1 MALQGTVIVSILRA
15 NGLKNLDSGASGVSD
30 PFVKIIATAEGKPV
44 FKNQTKVIDNNLN
57 PIWNERFSI
66 ILDAPIPQLSVDLQ
80 VYDEDVGGC
89 DSLGHYELLI
99 TPKTEFEVDQ
109 TFTLVPTKKKDK
121 VSGSITVSVSYRS
134 GEQVDLNKKSE
145 KRKKNKKKFNELG
158 QEAKQGIKELRMKR
172 DVLTECE
179 EEKLALIYK
188 IYRSNF
194 GEITCPCFETEKKT
208 LTPIPYKYQRA
219 TWVVN
224 SDDIS
229 PAKWLRELSDKKG
242 DFVNESKDIV
252 EEICL
257 FQTQKQESFRDG
269 YLNDP
274 EGLFCEELKVWAT
287 KELSILA
294 MKEGALAFIQKRIGY
309 LEECLL
315 VSNLF
320 DRPSSLAKGTIQQ
333 AIVKVRRILK
343 YRAIANIEKELAH
356 EDASRAFGDLK
367 RALGG
372 LVRSCFKFLNH
383 VFRCETPPGILSAAD
398 RLLLTLEGDPNIRAV
413 LGDEINNVKENLK
426 GLSNTGQ
433 DAPWQ
438 QMDLREKGLRPTKL
452 FLDPA
457 KKDLKDPLLPLLF
470 VGPNSG
476 VEEWFRGNAFI
487 AQKFTR
493 SHGLLLETAKLFVV
507 IEKAANLAKTGG
519 TLLVYG
525 IGNAHLNATL
535 DATKKIMDELKTEF
549 NNVAKIAECCF
560 EELVFANQ
568 ATKERTEWIKH
579 FKNVFPG
586 MNEINKGIKEI
597 QKLTSE
603 IKHTAN
609 SVSLL
614 ERFQKAAEEQNDF
627 VSTAEDFSQRIAAV
641 TGTPYVKPVPKE
653 VSPEDSSAWMKL
665 INPTGNPTPAKK

>member
-1 MALQGTVIVSILRA
+1 MSLQGTVIVAVLRA
-15 NGLKNLDSGASGVSD
+15 NGLKNLDSGAQGLSD
-30 PFVKIIATAEGKPV
+30 PFVKVVATNAEGKQLMK
-44 FKNQTKVIDNNLN
+44 FQTKTIDNNLN

-66 ILDAPIPQLSVDLQ
+66 ILDTASPQITVDLQ
-80 VYDEDVGGC
+80 VYDEDALGSS
-89 DSLGHYELLI
+89 DSLGHYELVV
-99 TPKTEFEVDQ
+99 TPKTEFDVDK
-109 TFTLVPTKKKDK
+109 TFSLVPTKKKDK
-121 VSGSITVSVSYRS
+121 VDGTISVSVSYRP
-134 GEQVDLNKKSE
+134 GEQVDLNKKAE
-145 KRKKNKKKFNELG
+145 KRKENKKNWNELG
-158 QEAKQGIKELRMKR
+158 EEAKQNVKEWRVKR

-179 EEKLALIYK
+179 EEKMALLYK

-194 GEITCPCFETEKKT
+194 GDVTCPCFETEKKN
-208 LTPIPYKYQRA
+208 LLAYKYQVA
-219 TWVVN
+219 TWPVN
-224 SDDIS
+224 ADDITS
-229 PAKWLRELSDKKG
+229 AKWMREIGDKKG
-242 DFVNESKDIV
+242 DFVNEAKDII
-252 EEICL
+252 EEICN
-257 FQTQKQESFRDG
+257 FQTKKQESFRDG

-274 EGLFCEELKVWAT
+274 EGLFCEEIKVWAS
-287 KELSILA
+287 KELSILSMNSGA
-294 MKEGALAFIQKRIGY
+294 MDFLQKRIGY

-315 VSNLF
+315 VSHLF
-320 DRPSSLAKGTIQQ
+320 DRPSSLAKATIQQ
-333 AIVKVRRILK
+333 AIVKVRRVLK

-367 RALGG
+367 RSLGG
-372 LVRSCFKFLNH
+372 LVRTAFKFLNH
-383 VFRCETPPGILSAAD
+383 VFRCETPPGVLSAAD

-413 LGDEINNVKENLK
+413 LGDEINNVKEKLK

-438 QMDLREKGLRPTKL
+438 QMDLREMGLKPTKL
-452 FLDPA
+452 FLDPS
-457 KKDLKDPLLPLLF
+457 KKDVKDPLLPLLF
-470 VGPNSG
+470 VGPQSG

-487 AQKFTR
+487 ALKFTR

-568 ATKERTEWIKH
+568 ATKERTEWISH

-586 MNEINKGIKEI
+586 INEINRAVKDI
-597 QKLTSE
+597 QKLTSD

-614 ERFQKAAEEQNDF
+614 ERFQKAADEQNDF
-627 VSTAEDFSQRIAAV
+627 VNSAEDFSQRIAAV

-653 VSPEDSSAWMKL
+653 VSAEDSSAWMKL
-665 INPTGNPTPAKK
+665 INPTGAKKE

>member
-1 MALQGTVIVSILRA
+1 MSLQGTVIVAVLRA
-15 NGLKNLDSGASGVSD
+15 TGLKNLDSGAQGLSD
-30 PFVKIIATAEGKPV
+30 PFVKIVATNAEGKQLMK
-44 FKNQTKVIDNNLN
+44 FQTKTIDNNLN

-66 ILDAPIPQLSVDLQ
+66 ILDTATPQITVDLQ
-80 VYDEDVGGC
+80 VYDEDPLGTS
-89 DSLGHYELLI
+89 DSLGHYELVV
-99 TPKTEFEVDQ
+99 TPKTEFDVDK
-109 TFTLVPTKKKDK
+109 TFSLVPTKKKDAAA
-121 VSGSITVSVSYRS
+121 GSISVSVSYRP
-134 GEQVDLNKKSE
+134 GEQVDLNKKAE
-145 KRKKNKKKFNELG
+145 KRKENKKNWNELG
-158 QEAKQGIKELRMKR
+158 EEAKQNVKEWRVKR

-179 EEKLALIYK
+179 EEKLALLYK

-194 GEITCPCFETEKKT
+194 GDVTCPCFETEKKT
-208 LTPIPYKYQRA
+208 LLAYKYQVA
-219 TWVVN
+219 TWPVN
-224 SDDIS
+224 ADDITT
-229 PAKWLRELSDKKG
+229 PKWMREIGDKKG
-242 DFVNESKDIV
+242 DFVNEAKDII
-252 EEICL
+252 EEICN
-257 FQTQKQESFRDG
+257 FQTKKQESFRDG

-274 EGLFCEELKVWAT
+274 EGLFCEEVKVWAS
-287 KELSILA
+287 KELSILSINSGA
-294 MKEGALAFIQKRIGY
+294 MEFLQKRIGY

-315 VSNLF
+315 VSHLF
-320 DRPSSLAKGTIQQ
+320 DRPSSLAKATIQQ

-367 RALGG
+367 RSLGG
-372 LVRSCFKFLNH
+372 LVRTSFKFLNH
-383 VFRCETPPGILSAAD
+383 VFRCETAPGVLSAAD
-398 RLLLTLEGDPNIRAV
+398 RLLLTLEGDDNIRAV
-413 LGDEINNVKENLK
+413 LGDEINNVKEKLK
-426 GLSNTGQ
+426 GLSNVGQ

-438 QMDLREKGLRPTKL
+438 QMDLREMGLKPTKL
-452 FLDPA
+452 FLDPS
-457 KKDLKDPLLPLLF
+457 KKDVKDPLLPLLF

-487 AQKFTR
+487 ALRFTR
-493 SHGLLLETAKLFVV
+493 AHGLLLETAKLFVV

-568 ATKERTEWIKH
+568 ATKERTEWISH

-586 MNEINKGIKEI
+586 INEINKAVKEI
-597 QKLTSE
+597 QKVTSD

-614 ERFQKAAEEQNDF
+614 ERFQKAADEQNDF
-627 VSTAEDFSQRIAAV
+627 VNTAEDFSQRIAAV

-653 VSPEDSSAWMKL
+653 VSAEDSSAWMKL
-665 INPTGNPTPAKK
+665 INPTGAKKE

>member
-1 MALQGTVIVSILRA
+1 MSLQGTIIVAVLRA
-15 NGLKNLDSGASGVSD
+15 TGLKNLDSGAQGLSD
-30 PFVKIIATAEGKPV
+30 PFVKIVATNAEGKQLMK
-44 FKNQTKVIDNNLN
+44 FQTKTIDNNLN

-66 ILDAPIPQLSVDLQ
+66 ILDTATPQITVDLQ
-80 VYDEDVGGC
+80 VYDEDPLGTS
-89 DSLGHYELLI
+89 DSLGHYELVV
-99 TPKTEFEVDQ
+99 TPKTEFDVDK
-109 TFTLVPTKKKDK
+109 TFSLVPTKKKEAAA
-121 VSGSITVSVSYRS
+121 GSISVSVSYRP
-134 GEQVDLNKKSE
+134 GEQVDLNKKAE
-145 KRKKNKKKFNELG
+145 KRKENKKNWNELG
-158 QEAKQGIKELRMKR
+158 EEAKQNVKEWRVKR

-179 EEKLALIYK
+179 EEKLALLYK

-194 GEITCPCFETEKKT
+194 GDVTCPCFETEKKT
-208 LTPIPYKYQRA
+208 LLAYKYQVA
-219 TWVVN
+219 TWPVN
-224 SDDIS
+224 ADDITT
-229 PAKWLRELSDKKG
+229 PKWMREIGDKKG
-242 DFVNESKDIV
+242 DFVNEAKDII
-252 EEICL
+252 EEICN
-257 FQTQKQESFRDG
+257 FQTKKQESFRDG

-274 EGLFCEELKVWAT
+274 EGLFCEEVKVWAS
-287 KELSILA
+287 KELSILSINSGA
-294 MKEGALAFIQKRIGY
+294 MEFLQKRIGY

-315 VSNLF
+315 VSHLF
-320 DRPSSLAKGTIQQ
+320 DRPSSLAKATIQQ

-367 RALGG
+367 RSLGG
-372 LVRSCFKFLNH
+372 LVRTSFKFLNH
-383 VFRCETPPGILSAAD
+383 VFRCETAPGVLSAAD
-398 RLLLTLEGDPNIRAV
+398 RLLLTLEGDDNIRAV
-413 LGDEINNVKENLK
+413 LGDEINNVKEKLK
-426 GLSNTGQ
+426 GLSNVGQ

-438 QMDLREKGLRPTKL
+438 QMDLREMGLKPTKL
-452 FLDPA
+452 FLDPS
-457 KKDLKDPLLPLLF
+457 KKDVKDPLLPLLF

-487 AQKFTR
+487 ALRFTR
-493 SHGLLLETAKLFVV
+493 AHGLLLETAKLFVV

-568 ATKERTEWIKH
+568 ATKERTEWISH

-586 MNEINKGIKEI
+586 INEINKAVKEI
-597 QKLTSE
+597 QKVTSD

-614 ERFQKAAEEQNDF
+614 ERFQKAADEQNDF
-627 VSTAEDFSQRIAAV
+627 VNTAEDFSQRIAAV

-653 VSPEDSSAWMKL
+653 VSAEDSSAWMKL
-665 INPTGNPTPAKK
+665 INPTGAKKE